1 MSFTHQH
8 PCLADDVRVTAADR
22 NMSIWVDSWFS
33 QQEAGK
39 NKYKINLLF
48 TINCFYYS
56 SEHQASHKSQSNIFL
71 ILNFYFLLFISCSAS
86 RYFSLLITLFVD
98 RNCTDIEKLF
108 LLIFSKNIIK
118 WRQNTL
124 LIPISHISCQNCFR
138 LVRVNMWFTF
148 MLTQES
154 KSVWELNVYFN
165 LHLIYWL
172 KLEYMQTTNLSTVQ
186 KARNMS
192 WRTRNTWLMGDS
204 QGNLY
209 NLQGRARLAGGWP
222 F

>member
-8 PCLADDVRVTAADR
+8 PCLADDVRVTAAHR
-22 NMSIWVDSWFS
+22 NMSPGIWVASWFS

-39 NKYKINLLF
+39 NKCKTNLLF

-98 RNCTDIEKLF
+98 RSCTDIEKLF

-138 LVRVNMWFTF
+138 LVCDSHLCSHWSVRTF
-148 MLTQES
+148 SMRTEGIF
-154 KSVWELNVYFN
+154 KSSFDI
-165 LHLIYWL
+165 LIKTGIYA
-172 KLEYMQTTNLSTVQ
+172 N
-186 KARNMS
+186 
-192 WRTRNTWLMGDS
+192 D
-204 QGNLY
+204 
-209 NLQGRARLAGGWP
+209 
-222 F
+222 

>member
-8 PCLADDVRVTAADR
+8 PCLADDVRVTAAHR
-22 NMSIWVDSWFS
+22 NMSPGIWVASWFS

-39 NKYKINLLF
+39 NEYKTNLLF
-48 TINCFYYS
+48 KWNEINGFYYS

-71 ILNFYFLLFISCSAS
+71 ILNFYFLLFISCSVS
-86 RYFSLLITLFVD
+86 RYFSLITLFVD

-108 LLIFSKNIIK
+108 LVIFSKNIIK

-138 LVRVNMWFTF
+138 LVCVNMWFTF
-148 MLTQES
+148 MLTLES
-154 KSVWELNVYFN
+154 KSVCQLKVYLN

-172 KLEYMQTTNLSTVQ
+172 KLEWYANDYFKHSSESKKYEM
-186 KARNMS
+186 K
-192 WRTRNTWLMGDS
+192 DEE
-204 QGNLY
+204 Y
-209 NLQGRARLAGGWP
+209 LAHGGWP
-222 F
+222 G